1 MKKFTSKWLIEEIN
15 HLIDRSFSKPNDED
29 VVSKKNI
36 ANFIYH
42 TASEY
47 AIDLV
52 LRGENTSLE
61 NWKKLSKLNKI
72 EL

>member
-1 MKKFTSKWLIEEIN
+1 MKKFTSKWLTEEIN
-15 HLIDRSFSKPNDED
+15 HLIDKSYSKPDDKEL
-29 VVSKKNI
+29 VSKKNI

-42 TASEY
+42 TASDY

-52 LRGENTSLE
+52 LHGEDTSLE
-61 NWKKLSKLNKI
+61 DWKKLNKLKKV